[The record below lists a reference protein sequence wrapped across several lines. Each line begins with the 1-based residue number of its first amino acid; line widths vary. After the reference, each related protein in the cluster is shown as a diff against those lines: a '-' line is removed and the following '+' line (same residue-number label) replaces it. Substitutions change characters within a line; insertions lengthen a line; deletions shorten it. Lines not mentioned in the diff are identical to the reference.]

1 MKGGDNIKVLRT
13 EQQQICKG
21 HPMYNV
27 ITDFCIRSKNF
38 YNYALYITRQEF
50 IFNNKWI
57 RYQDLQKTLK
67 DTEPYKQLMSQS
79 SQCVLQVLE
88 RNWKSY
94 FNGIKEWKRSPQ
106 KFLGMPRL
114 PNYKKKNGKFVWFLK
129 NNQSY
134 IKDGRLYF
142 KLKVFNGYSFKINAT
157 GRLISIR
164 FIPQNDYY
172 TLEIIYEKEIKSKET
187 YNTNCASIDLGVNNF
202 ITMTNNVGL
211 QPIIVNGKGVKSVNQ
226 FYNKQRAKL
235 MKDAIHRNNSYWSHK
250 LDTLNRKRYNRI
262 KNFMHHTSKYIVKYC
277 IDNSIDNLVVGINKT
292 WKQDCKLGD
301 KVTQTFTFIPYD
313 LLIRQLKYK
322 CDECGIQFIDTEENY
337 TSGTSFL
344 DNEEPTKEN
353 YNKKRRVK
361 RGLFKSNN
369 GILINSDVNGSLQIM
384 KKVFPKALSDGI
396 VGNLTPVVI
405 NVCKM

>member
-1 MKGGDNIKVLRT
+1 
-13 EQQQICKG
+13 
-21 HPMYNV
+21 MYNV

-50 IFNNKWI
+50 IFNNKWV

-94 FNGIKEWKRSPQ
+94 FNGIKEWKRNPH

-114 PNYKKKNGKFVWFLK
+114 PNYKKKNSKFVWFLK
-129 NNQSY
+129 NNQTY
-134 IKDGRLYF
+134 IKNGRLYF
-142 KLKVFNGYSFKINAT
+142 KLKVFNGYSFKTNAT

-172 TLEIIYEKEIKSKET
+172 TLEIIYEKEIKNKEA

-211 QPIIVNGKGVKSVNQ
+211 QPIIVNGKGIKSVNQ
-226 FYNKQRAKL
+226 YYNKQRAKL
-235 MKDAIHRNNSYWSHK
+235 MKDLIHRNNQYWSHK

-262 KNFMHHTSKYIVKYC
+262 KNFMHNVSKFVVDYC
-277 IDNSIDNLVVGINKT
+277 IENNIDNLIVGLNKT

-301 KVTQTFTFIPYD
+301 KTTQTFTFIPYD
-313 LLIRQLKYK
+313 LLIKQLKYK
-322 CDECGIQFIDTEENY
+322 CDECGIQFLDTEENY

-344 DNEEPTKEN
+344 DGEEPIKEN
-353 YNKKRRVK
+353 YNKSRRIK

-369 GILINSDVNGSLQIM
+369 GTLINSDVNGSLQIM
-384 KKVFPKALSDGI
+384 KKVFPKAMTDGI